1 MRKGDLVGDRY
12 LLKEGPITGGRSE
25 VWLAHDTVLG
35 QDVALKRA
43 RVDDNSDRAFARL
56 QDEARALAK
65 FRRHENVVTLYD
77 AVRIG
82 EPPAAR
88 FWLVME
94 YASGGSLA
102 GRPPISPREAAS
114 IGAQIAG
121 ALEVLHAG
129 GVVHCDVK
137 PGNIVLGDDETAK
150 LTDLDAAY
158 RLPGFATRTPNRGIS
173 YTPDYAAPEVV
184 RGMPVPA
191 SDVFSLGATLYELA
205 LGHPTAEHHPG
216 SDGDSPARRSATDAA
231 PVRPDDET
239 HVDGVDGV
247 DDVDGVGVA
256 AGGGAMSR
264 LRSQGGLARLNGD
277 VGPLRET
284 LNAMLSAQPHDRPT
298 AAEACQLLRRIA
310 AEADQPPA
318 PDTDADAGKRQAG
331 KRRWRPTGRRSW
343 MVGSAAVAVA
353 VLATIVPLRLPFGDD
368 DKSGEKDTAK
378 GTSSQFTPPPA
389 PRTASAAR
397 SVDPCGLVS
406 TEKLSRFGEA
416 HLDPAYGNFDRC
428 DVLVTDGEGSEV
440 DIKVDLSNDP
450 PSDAAPPARRVG
462 GVGVTELPAETGKC
476 TRRLL
481 PDGGAR
487 YSVYVT
493 THQIGDGPAP
503 LCEMAETAATYAAQR
518 LDEGDPPRR
527 ATQPAAD
534 SLSRQDACT
543 LLDAEALSVVPGI
556 DAGDP
561 DVGYGNWECSWR
573 STTSKI
579 IADLRFDR
587 GLTSPTST
595 SRNTQL
601 GGREAV
607 VEPEADGSDTCRVR
621 VVHRPYT
628 DHNGRRATE
637 QVHLLVT
644 GPRPVNELCTMAT
657 DLATSAADELP
668 PARA

>member
-12 LLKEGPITGGRSE
+12 LLKEGPIAGGRSE

-43 RVDDNSDRAFARL
+43 RTDDNSDRAFTRL
-56 QDEARALAK
+56 RDEARALAK

-77 AVRIG
+77 AVKIG
-82 EPPAAR
+82 EPPAAE

-102 GRPPISPREAAS
+102 GRTPISPGEAAS
-114 IGAQIAG
+114 IGAQIAD
-121 ALEVLHAG
+121 ALEELHAG

-137 PGNIVLGDDETAK
+137 PGNIVLGDDGAAK

-158 RLPGFATRTPNRGIS
+158 RLPGFATRTPNRGIA

-184 RGMPVPA
+184 QGMPVPA
-191 SDVFSLGATLYELA
+191 SDVFSLGATLYELV
-205 LGHPTAEHHPG
+205 LGHPTAEHPPG
-216 SDGDSPARRSATDAA
+216 SDGDGPAQRSATGTA

-239 HVDGVDGV
+239 HVDGEDS
-247 DDVDGVGVA
+247 A
-256 AGGGAMSR
+256 AGGGAAGGGVVSR
-264 LRSQGGLARLNGD
+264 RRARGDLARPNDD

-284 LNAMLSAQPHDRPT
+284 LDAMLSAQPHDRPT
-298 AAEACQLLRRIA
+298 AAEACRRLRRIA
-310 AEADQPPA
+310 AGADQPPA
-318 PDTDADAGKRQAG
+318 PDADERQAA
-331 KRRWRPTGRRSW
+331 KERWRPTGRRPW
-343 MVGSAAVAVA
+343 VVGSAAVAVA
-353 VLATIVPLRLPFGDD
+353 VLATVVLLRLPSGDGD
-368 DKSGEKDTAK
+368 GDMDGERNTAR
-378 GTSSQFTPPPA
+378 GASSQTAPPA
-389 PRTASAAR
+389 PRPAPAAR
-397 SVDPCGLVS
+397 GIDPCGLVS

-450 PSDAAPPARRVG
+450 PSDAAPAARRVG
-462 GVGVTELPAETGKC
+462 GVGVTELPAESDEC

-481 PDGGAR
+481 PGGGAR

-493 THQIGDGPAP
+493 AHQIGDGPAP

-518 LDEGDPPRR
+518 LDRGGPPRR
-527 ATQPAAD
+527 TTQPAAD

-579 IADLRFDR
+579 VADLRFDR
-587 GLTSPTST
+587 GLTSPSST

-607 VEPEADGSDTCRVR
+607 VEPEGDGSDTCRVR

-637 QVHLLVT
+637 QVHLVLT
-644 GPRPVNELCTMAT
+644 GPQPVNELCTMAT

-668 PARA
+668 PPRA

>member
-1 MRKGDLVGDRY
+1 M
-12 LLKEGPITGGRSE
+12 
-25 VWLAHDTVLG
+25 WLAHDTALG

-43 RVDDNSDRAFARL
+43 RTDDNSDRAFARL

-77 AVRIG
+77 AVKIG
-82 EPPAAR
+82 EPPAAE

-102 GRPPISPREAAS
+102 GRPPISPHEAAS

-121 ALEVLHAG
+121 ALEMLHAE

-137 PGNIVLGDDETAK
+137 PGNIVLGDKTAK

-184 RGMPVPA
+184 QGMPVPE
-191 SDVFSLGATLYELA
+191 SDVFSLGATLYELV
-205 LGHPTAEHHPG
+205 LGHPTAGHPPG
-216 SDGDSPARRSATDAA
+216 SDGDASSRRSAPDAA

-239 HVDGVDGV
+239 HVDS
-247 DDVDGVGVA
+247 VDGVGGA
-256 AGGGAMSR
+256 AGDGVASR
-264 LRSQGGLARLNGD
+264 LRSRGDLARLNGD

-284 LNAMLSAQPHDRPT
+284 LDAMLSVQPHDRPT
-298 AAEACQLLRRIA
+298 AAEACRLLRRIA

-318 PDTDADAGKRQAG
+318 PDADERQAG
-331 KRRWRPTGRRSW
+331 KGHWRPTGRLPW
-343 MVGSAAVAVA
+343 VVGSAAVAVA
-353 VLATIVPLRLPFGDD
+353 VLATVVLLRLPFGDD

-378 GTSSQFTPPPA
+378 GTSSQAAPPPA
-389 PRTASAAR
+389 PRTASAER
-397 SVDPCGLVS
+397 SIDPCGLVS

-416 HLDPAYGNFDRC
+416 RLDPAYGNFNRC

-462 GVGVTELPAETGKC
+462 GVGVTELPAESGKC

-481 PDGGAR
+481 PGDGAQ

-493 THQIGDGPAP
+493 TDQFGDGPAP
-503 LCEMAETAATYAAQR
+503 LCEMAEAAATYAAQQ

-527 ATQPAAD
+527 TTQPAAD

-579 IADLRFDR
+579 VADLRFDR
-587 GLTSPTST
+587 GLSSPTST

-601 GGREAV
+601 SGREAV
-607 VEPEADGSDTCRVR
+607 VEPKADGSDTCRVR

-637 QVHLLVT
+637 QVHLVVT
-644 GPRPVNELCTMAT
+644 GPQPVNELCTMAT

-668 PARA
+668 PPRV